1 MAHLGQRVANA
12 IGALDGTSYL
22 VRTQKVEK
30 LAHGGPRG
38 IDIHLNS
45 ITVECPR
52 NLSGRRLMILDDVM
66 TTGNSLVA
74 CRQLLLDAGADE
86 VICAAMS
93 QTTY

>member
-1 MAHLGQRVANA
+1 
-12 IGALDGTSYL
+12 
-22 VRTQKVEK
+22 
-30 LAHGGPRG
+30 
-38 IDIHLNS
+38 
-45 ITVECPR
+45 
-52 NLSGRRLMILDDVM
+52 MILDDVM